1 MKIVGPFAQILT
13 LNHLPLKGKLGD
25 QQLEIIAD
33 GGVLIDEEG
42 LILEVAPFERLTQK
56 LPQVKIERIE
66 SEAVLIPGFI
76 DCHTHIAFS
85 GSRAADYA
93 MRVGGKTYLEIAHA
107 GGGIWDTVSHTR
119 QASPQE
125 LVHNT
130 LKRADRH
137 LRAGVTT
144 IEVKSGYG
152 LGIESELRILRA
164 IKNASEQSQA
174 DLISTCLAAHMKPN
188 DFKGEAIDYLRQLS
202 EELFPIL
209 QSEKLSQRID
219 IFIEES
225 AFKPHES
232 EYYLQKAEEA
242 GFQITVHADQFST
255 GGSAIAV
262 KFNALSA
269 DHLEASTEHEIN
281 LLAKSDT
288 VSVALPGASVG
299 LGMQFTPARKLLDAG
314 ACVAIASDWNPGS
327 APMGN
332 LLSQAC
338 ILGAYEKLSL
348 AETLAGLTVRAA
360 KALALDDRGN
370 LQTGKLADMQAYPCA
385 DYREIF
391 YQQGE
396 LKPIAVWKKGKRI

>member
-1 MKIVGPFAQILT
+1 
-13 LNHLPLKGKLGD
+13 
-25 QQLEIIAD
+25 
-33 GGVLIDEEG
+33 
-42 LILEVAPFERLTQK
+42 
-56 LPQVKIERIE
+56 
-66 SEAVLIPGFI
+66 
-76 DCHTHIAFS
+76 
-85 GSRAADYA
+85 ADYA
-93 MRVGGKTYLEIAHA
+93 MRVAGKTYLEIAHA
-107 GGGIWDTVSHTR
+107 GGGIWDTVTQTR
-119 QASPQE
+119 KASLQD
-125 LVHNT
+125 LVDNIV
-130 LKRADRH
+130 KRAERH

-144 IEVKSGYG
+144 LEAKSGYG
-152 LGIESELRILRA
+152 LSIESEIRILRA
-164 IKNASEQSQA
+164 IKQANAQSQA
-174 DLISTCLAAHMKPN
+174 DLISTCLAAHMKPR
-188 DFKGEAIDYLRQLS
+188 DFEGDAGQYLQHLI
-202 EELFPIL
+202 EELFPKL
-209 QSEKLSQRID
+209 REEELSQRID

-225 AFKPHES
+225 AFGVEES
-232 EYYLQKAEEA
+232 EYYLQKAQEA

-269 DHLEASTEHEIN
+269 DHLEASTEREIT
-281 LLAKSDT
+281 LLARSET

-299 LGMQFTPARKLLDAG
+299 LGMAFAPARKLLDAG

-360 KALALDDRGN
+360 KALALDDRGS
-370 LQTGKLADMQAYPCA
+370 LQTGKLADMQAYPCS

-396 LKPIAVWKKGKRI
+396 LKPHVVWKKGKRI

>member
-13 LNHLPLKGKLGD
+13 LNHLPLKGKLSD

-33 GGVLIDEEG
+33 GGVLIDDQG
-42 LILEVAPFERLTQK
+42 LVLEVGSFEKLHQK
-56 LPQVKIERIE
+56 LPHVETELIPNA
-66 SEAVLIPGFI
+66 AVLIPGFI

-93 MRVGGKTYLEIAHA
+93 MRVAGKTYLEIAHA
-107 GGGIWDTVSHTR
+107 GGGIWDTVTQTR
-119 QASPQE
+119 KASPQD
-125 LVHNT
+125 LVDNIV
-130 LKRADRH
+130 KRAERH
-137 LRAGVTT
+137 MRAGVTT
-144 IEVKSGYG
+144 LEAKSGYG
-152 LGIESELRILRA
+152 LSIESEIRILRA
-164 IKNASEQSQA
+164 IKQANAQSQA
-174 DLISTCLAAHMKPN
+174 DLISTCLAAHMKPR
-188 DFKGEAIDYLRQLS
+188 DFEGDAGQYLQHLI
-202 EELFPIL
+202 EELFPKL
-209 QSEKLSQRID
+209 REEELSQRID

-225 AFKPHES
+225 AFGVEES
-232 EYYLQKAEEA
+232 EYYLQKAQKA
-242 GFQITVHADQFST
+242 GFRITVHADQFST
-255 GGSAIAV
+255 GGSVVAI

-360 KALALDDRGN
+360 KALALDDRGS
-370 LQTGKLADMQAYPCA
+370 LQTGKLADMQAYPCS

-396 LKPIAVWKKGKRI
+396 LKPHAVWKNGKRI